1 MDKGVDANFKRSRL
15 AHNNTVKIVS
25 MIQKALNTGRAHVVE
40 MRTIGR
46 YIVYSLN
53 SIIEECMKSIDN
65 MSNVKSKGKGK
76 IGSKGRDMY
85 SYAMTNVK
93 DELEN
98 ILKELSKSIPKTYES
113 TILPNGYVDK
123 TVFEELV
130 KIDNEITSNLKL
142 LSMYLSD
149 RSIDSDR
156 IDEINSMLK
165 EIRMHITERINI
177 CKKLDR

>member
-1 MDKGVDANFKRSRL
+1 MDANFKRSRL

-53 SIIEECMKSIDN
+53 SIVEECMKSIDN

-76 IGSKGRDMY
+76 GKISSKGRDMH
-85 SYAMTNVK
+85 SYALINVK
-93 DELEN
+93 DELED
-98 ILKELSKSIPKTYES
+98 ILKELSKSIPKTYEA

-123 TVFEELV
+123 TVFEELI

-142 LSMYLSD
+142 LGVYLAD
-149 RSIDSDR
+149 RSVDSDR

-177 CKKLDR
+177 CKKLD

>member
-25 MIQKALNTGRAHVVE
+25 MIQKVLNTGRAHVVE
-40 MRTIGR
+40 MRTVGR

-53 SIIEECMKSIDN
+53 SIVEECIKSIDN
-65 MSNVKSKGKGK
+65 MNNVKSKGKSK
-76 IGSKGRDMY
+76 ISKGKDMY
-85 SYAMTNVK
+85 SYAMINVK
-93 DELEN
+93 DELED

-142 LSMYLSD
+142 LSVYLADTSV
-149 RSIDSDR
+149 DSDR

-177 CKKLDR
+177 CKKLD